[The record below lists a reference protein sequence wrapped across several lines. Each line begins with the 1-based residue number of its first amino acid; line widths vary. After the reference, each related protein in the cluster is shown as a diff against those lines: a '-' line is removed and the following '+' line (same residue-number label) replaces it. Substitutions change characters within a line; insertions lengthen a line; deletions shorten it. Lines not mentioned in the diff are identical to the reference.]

1 MKEKREITVAWEL
14 CVWFR
19 VFHFLDDG
27 DRANQPR
34 LNNQH
39 PQSLRLAAVRLAM
52 PKYSGLDFPPCLYN
66 PLRPQTTI
74 AIDQVNTT
82 KSDTQPSVK
91 IAIVPL
97 LK

>member
-1 MKEKREITVAWEL
+1 
-14 CVWFR
+14 
-19 VFHFLDDG
+19 
-27 DRANQPR
+27 
-34 LNNQH
+34 
-39 PQSLRLAAVRLAM
+39 M
-52 PKYSGLDFPPCLYN
+52 PKYLGLDFPRYLYN

-91 IAIVPL
+91 IAIIPL